1 MNTKKMTKNDKF
13 YECKLCDFST
23 RKKTNYKT
31 HLETLKHKMQEII
44 PNNTNFWQKND
55 KNDKFEDGKFYC
67 DCGKSYKHKPNLY
80 SHRKKCKNED
90 KQDTNLGIINKEE
103 TTDYKDLVFKLI
115 DENKNLQN
123 IIIEQNK
130 QICNII
136 PNIANG
142 QNNSNNQ
149 SNNNH
154 NNNSNNNIKQN
165 FNISLFLNENC
176 KDALSI
182 AEFVKQI
189 EISIKDLMFTK
200 ENGLTNGVSNIF
212 IENLNKLPLDHRP
225 VWCGD
230 KKTKQMYVKGEEW
243 QEDKDNEKTKQA
255 IKDVSILQ
263 TKNVNAFIKDKPNW
277 MKDDKIKEE
286 YISIVKT
293 TTEHISENTT
303 SNIMNKIINNV
314 YLDDKSKDELTK

>member
-1 MNTKKMTKNDKF
+1 
-13 YECKLCDFST
+13 
-23 RKKTNYKT
+23 
-31 HLETLKHKMQEII
+31 MQEII
-44 PNNTNFWQKND
+44 PNNTNFLQKHEKNA

-80 SHRKKCKNED
+80 SHRKKCKNENTED
-90 KQDTNLGIINKEE
+90 NQDTNLAIINKEE

-142 QNNSNNQ
+142 QNNNSNNTINQ
-149 SNNNH
+149 KTISDNHYNNNSNNSIKQKTISDNNH

-200 ENGLTNGVSNIF
+200 ENGVTNGVSNIF

-263 TKNVNAFIKDKPNW
+263 TKNTNTFIKDKPNW
-277 MKDDKIKEE
+277 MKDEKIKEE
-286 YISIVKT
+286 YISIVKNA
-293 TTEHISENTT
+293 TEPISENST